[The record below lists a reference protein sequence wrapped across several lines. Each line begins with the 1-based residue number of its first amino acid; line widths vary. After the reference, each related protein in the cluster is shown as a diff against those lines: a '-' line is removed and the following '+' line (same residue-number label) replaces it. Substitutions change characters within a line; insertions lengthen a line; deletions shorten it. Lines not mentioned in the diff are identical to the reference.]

1 MKKCP
6 KCGSGAQRTN
16 LGEEIFANVIGFG
29 AGVLA
34 APFGTHL
41 GAAAYNSVRK
51 NFFTSKHFK
60 CTNPKCNHEWAE

>member
-16 LGEEIFANVIGFG
+16 LSNEIFANIIGFG

-34 APFGTHL
+34 TPFGPSF
-41 GAAAYNSVRK
+41 GPAAYSSVKK
-51 NFFTSKHFK
+51 NICDCKRFK
-60 CTNPKCNHEWAE
+60 CTNPKCNHEWYE